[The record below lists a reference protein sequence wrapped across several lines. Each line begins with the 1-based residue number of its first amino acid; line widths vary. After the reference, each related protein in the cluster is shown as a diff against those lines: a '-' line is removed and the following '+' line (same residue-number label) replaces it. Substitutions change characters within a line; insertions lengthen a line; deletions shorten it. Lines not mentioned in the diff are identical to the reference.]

1 MEMLIFLMSNAF
13 LAYIIWRFAYKLF
26 LHYDALWPMLCMS
39 ICYYV
44 LNSFCVIVW
53 NTPTTNLLSSVVGL
67 FLITIPCKDRII
79 KKVFFIILVI
89 GIGVVWDVFMYAFFN
104 ASDNLNVVR
113 VIANTSLF
121 IVEIIF
127 ETAFSHF
134 RDSPVEKR
142 EWYML
147 CAVPVGTVIM
157 LYALYV
163 NANTTMGLYT
173 ICSAVGMLTNIII
186 FQFYDSLCAYY
197 QSLLESQQARSQLKL
212 YEEQVRYM
220 EASEKKMNAFR
231 HDIKNHLAVIQSMA
245 GANKNQELLDFLEQ
259 FQLCFPKDDLV
270 RYTSN
275 KDFNIL
281 LNYLVDKVKDKQ
293 IAPEIDVDIPITL
306 KCNIYDMNVLLSN
319 LFDNAVE
326 GTLTSAD
333 KILKVRIKYARDI
346 INIEISNSYNGKA
359 DGRGEDFQ
367 TTKSDKRLHGYG
379 LKSIRRIVKKYGGS
393 FQCDVVEEE
402 VKISISFSNK

>member
-13 LAYIIWRFAYKLF
+13 LTYIIWRFAYKLF
-26 LHYDALWPMLCMS
+26 LHYDALWPVLCMT
-39 ICYYV
+39 ICHYV
-44 LNSFCVIVW
+44 LNSFCVNVW
-53 NTPTTNLLSSVVGL
+53 NSPTTNLLSSVVGL

-79 KKVFFIILVI
+79 KKVFFVILVI

-104 ASDNLNVVR
+104 APDNLNVVR
-113 VIANTSLF
+113 IIANISLF

-127 ETAFSHF
+127 ETVFSHF
-134 RDSPVEKR
+134 RNNAVEKK

-157 LYALYV
+157 LYALYI
-163 NANTTMGLYT
+163 NANTSMGLYAV
-173 ICSAVGMLTNIII
+173 CSAVGMLTNIII
-186 FQFYDSLCAYY
+186 FQLYDSLCEYY
-197 QSLLESQQARSQLKL
+197 QSLFESQQARSQLKL

-231 HDIKNHLAVIQSMA
+231 HDINNHLAVIQSMA
-245 GANKNQELLDFLEQ
+245 RANENQELLNFLEQ

-270 RYTSN
+270 QYTSN

-281 LNYLVDKVKDKQ
+281 LNYIVDKAKEKQ
-293 IAPEIDVDIPITL
+293 ITPEINVDLPITL

-326 GTLTSAD
+326 GALASVDKTLKA
-333 KILKVRIKYARDI
+333 RIKYARGI
-346 INIEISNSYNGKA
+346 VNIEISNSYTGKVDKR
-359 DGRGEDFQ
+359 DGDFQ
-367 TTKSDKRLHGYG
+367 TTKFDKRLHGYG
-379 LKSIRRIVKKYGGS
+379 LKNVRY
-393 FQCDVVEEE
+393 VVEKYHGTINIKTKNGIFF
-402 VKISISFSNK
+402 VSIYLCMG